1 MRKNRWLLFAL
12 PIAVVL
18 VVGALAWLWT
28 SPTCC
33 QPPPMQPPIS
43 PQAAASASGQGGTG
57 PAEGK
62 AAAEKAAPAV
72 AAAKPFEF
80 SRLDLDTSKD
90 AAEACLTFSEP
101 LLEGPAAHYED
112 YVSVP
117 GHPEVSLQ
125 ASGSRLCI
133 SGLAFG
139 KAYSIELR
147 AGLPASSGAKL
158 TAGDSLPLT
167 FADKAAVVRFA

>member
-18 VVGALAWLWT
+18 VVGVLAWLWT
-28 SPTCC
+28 YPTCC

-43 PQAAASASGQGGTG
+43 PQAAAPAAGQGGTS

-62 AAAEKAAPAV
+62 AAPA

-112 YVSVP
+112 YV
-117 GHPEVSLQ
+117 
-125 ASGSRLCI
+125 
-133 SGLAFG
+133 
-139 KAYSIELR
+139 
-147 AGLPASSGAKL
+147 
-158 TAGDSLPLT
+158 
-167 FADKAAVVRFA
+167 